1 MEFDL
6 IETPI
11 QPGTI
16 LIEASAGTGKTF
28 ALSILYLRLLVEAG
42 LSSDQILAVTFTE
55 AATRELRARLQ
66 KVIGMAVRVQQGIV
80 SQDPM
85 ALYIQAILKKNTVN
99 VEGAYERLRSSLD
112 SFDQAPISTI
122 HSFCYSVLTRFPFET
137 GHVLTAQ
144 IIPDVEVVLNSLAED
159 FWRSYISQQHS
170 YVVAAAIELELTPQR
185 LVQFWKRVLSQHGLK
200 MEHELSKEVAEQQI
214 KEALGKLKV
223 LEREW
228 VRILEDLYK
237 WFEQN
242 KNFLKKEWG
251 DGEKISL
258 IFDIVGRAV
267 MGEAFTPQAIKLLA
281 ELRPEKIVG
290 AVDKRFKAK
299 TTPVPES
306 LKFVQYVVESQY
318 QLGRGLYII
327 SLAYLKERLPEFKE
341 RSGILVYDDL
351 LLRVAEALE
360 GDRGKDLIRQ
370 LRGIYKA
377 ALVDEFQDT
386 DPLQYEVLKRIFE
399 PAKGSLERYL
409 ILIGDPKQS
418 IYSFRGADVFTYL
431 KAAKQVSKVFTLT
444 RNWRSTPDLLRA
456 INTLFGTH
464 SNPFVF
470 PEIGYLP
477 IFAGDPGSKRRLVIS
492 GSGEEPGLEI
502 WFYKGEDEKPLT
514 KSEAR
519 ARIYEHVASEVTR
532 LLNSGAS
539 IDHTPISAGH
549 IAILVRENQQAKRMQ
564 KVLSRYNVPSVLH
577 TTESVFHTHEAW
589 ELWCVLSAILNP
601 GKEAQLRAA
610 LLMPMFGRR
619 LDDAFELTT
628 NEAEWSEI
636 VSRFKG
642 YLQIWERRGLFPMFQ
657 ALVEV
662 EGVKPNLMRFV
673 DGERRITNLYQ
684 IVELLHQAESE
695 TGPDPLRTMS
705 WFARKMFAREIPP
718 EEYQTRLESDRDAV
732 KIVTI
737 HRSKGLEYDI
747 VFCPFCWE
755 GIGGDRN
762 KTLVRPTIIRDPVKK
777 ESLLCF
783 DTPGTKINE
792 DAFAVA
798 IKESLSEEVRVVYV
812 ALTRAKVKSYLIWGI
827 IGGSET
833 SPLCW
838 LFMPPET
845 QANDKQAS
853 YSFTTDVVTRGSS
866 KKNWLIPWSPQAG
879 VEMVQSKLLSL
890 EKQNK
895 DAIRVVINP
904 DPQPSKLL
912 SQSDSQIQLPVL
924 KSIWRVP
931 KPSWE
936 STSYSSLITGEDLD
950 LTDYEIWAEPPV
962 DEGIENEELPR
973 GVIAGECLHR
983 ILEKIDLARPESEL
997 NLRIIKK
1004 ELNYAAISES
1014 YVPKV
1019 VEMVKRLSAA
1029 KLVPS
1034 PGLICKSVPEIP
1046 IDIRLGDIPLH
1057 KKVCEMEFG
1066 FSVRRFDFSE
1076 VIKVLVS
1083 YGINR
1088 ACELEARTPPGS
1100 PTVVK
1105 GYIDMLFEAGGK
1117 FYVVDWKSNWLGDTP
1132 SDYTPEKL
1140 AREILRQHYYLQ
1152 YLIYTIAVEKFLQW
1166 RVRDYH
1172 YDRCFGGV
1180 WFIFL
1185 RGVFPEV
1192 PGSGIYYDRVPG
1204 KLIDEIGKYLVVEP
1218 IVAKK

>member
-1 MEFDL
+1 M
-6 IETPI
+6 
-11 QPGTI
+11 
-16 LIEASAGTGKTF
+16 
-28 ALSILYLRLLVEAG
+28 RLG
-42 LSSDQILAVTFTE
+42 
-55 AATRELRARLQ
+55 
-66 KVIGMAVRVQQGIV
+66 
-80 SQDPM
+80 
-85 ALYIQAILKKNTVN
+85 
-99 VEGAYERLRSSLD
+99 
-112 SFDQAPISTI
+112 
-122 HSFCYSVLTRFPFET
+122 
-137 GHVLTAQ
+137 
-144 IIPDVEVVLNSLAED
+144 
-159 FWRSYISQQHS
+159 
-170 YVVAAAIELELTPQR
+170 
-185 LVQFWKRVLSQHGLK
+185 
-200 MEHELSKEVAEQQI
+200 
-214 KEALGKLKV
+214 
-223 LEREW
+223 
-228 VRILEDLYK
+228 
-237 WFEQN
+237 
-242 KNFLKKEWG
+242 NF
-251 DGEKISL
+251 
-258 IFDIVGRAV
+258 
-267 MGEAFTPQAIKLLA
+267 
-281 ELRPEKIVG
+281 
-290 AVDKRFKAK
+290 
-299 TTPVPES
+299 
-306 LKFVQYVVESQY
+306 
-318 QLGRGLYII
+318 
-327 SLAYLKERLPEFKE
+327 
-341 RSGILVYDDL
+341 
-351 LLRVAEALE
+351 
-360 GDRGKDLIRQ
+360 
-370 LRGIYKA
+370 
-377 ALVDEFQDT
+377 
-386 DPLQYEVLKRIFE
+386 
-399 PAKGSLERYL
+399 
-409 ILIGDPKQS
+409 
-418 IYSFRGADVFTYL
+418 
-431 KAAKQVSKVFTLT
+431 
-444 RNWRSTPDLLRA
+444 
-456 INTLFGTH
+456 
-464 SNPFVF
+464 
-470 PEIGYLP
+470 
-477 IFAGDPGSKRRLVIS
+477 
-492 GSGEEPGLEI
+492 
-502 WFYKGEDEKPLT
+502 
-514 KSEAR
+514 
-519 ARIYEHVASEVTR
+519 
-532 LLNSGAS
+532 
-539 IDHTPISAGH
+539 
-549 IAILVRENQQAKRMQ
+549 
-564 KVLSRYNVPSVLH
+564 
-577 TTESVFHTHEAW
+577 
-589 ELWCVLSAILNP
+589 WCVLSAILNP

-762 KTLVRPTIIRDPVKK
+762 KTLVRPMIIRDPVKK